1 VNRPGVLRVKAAGH
15 APLLAVQL
23 LIETRATDHATANV
37 HLRALLSC
45 FDQFAAGNH
54 WRAVGLDLPGLGFTG
69 SDGPLRR
76 RGFDRRARTGRFAA
90 PRRNVVTAAEIAG
103 LLKPPT
109 KRCGA
114 PNVIRSTGS
123 IPPAPPAL
131 PTFTGQGELLPL
143 GQVSDR
149 HGTRTVGVPLKDTF
163 FSYMAGRS
171 RYGKTELGLVQ
182 FIHLAHA
189 GHGGLFLDPHADAI
203 TEIKHYLTD
212 PEIRD
217 RVIEINLAGPA
228 ARQRQP
234 AWNPLAMAGQ
244 PTEAAEAKVE
254 ALVDAFA
261 SALQWDERNTRAL
274 ALTTQSAQA
283 LIELSIKLPAEA
295 APTLFQISTLL
306 GNPDWREAILPH
318 VSVPTRRFF
327 TERFPRL
334 PAEAIT
340 PVTNLIDRLRSST
353 PVAALLGSST
363 STYNIA
369 AAMNEG
375 KIVLVC
381 PGSGGTR
388 DRLLANFIV
397 YDLLHAAKARADT
410 AATHRRRFFVYLDEV
425 RPTTAPPRATSPP
438 CSSRRPSTG
447 YARSCSTRTPN
458 ASPPRPSTP
467 SPPTAHTC

>member
-1 VNRPGVLRVKAAGH
+1 
-15 APLLAVQL
+15 
-23 LIETRATDHATANV
+23 
-37 HLRALLSC
+37 
-45 FDQFAAGNH
+45 
-54 WRAVGLDLPGLGFTG
+54 
-69 SDGPLRR
+69 
-76 RGFDRRARTGRFAA
+76 
-90 PRRNVVTAAEIAG
+90 
-103 LLKPPT
+103 
-109 KRCGA
+109 
-114 PNVIRSTGS
+114 
-123 IPPAPPAL
+123 
-131 PTFTGQGELLPL
+131 
-143 GQVSDR
+143 
-149 HGTRTVGVPLKDTF
+149 VPLKDTF

-182 FIHLAHA
+182 FIHLARA

-203 TEIKHYLTD
+203 AEIKHYLTD
-212 PEIRD
+212 PVIRD
-217 RVIEINLAGPA
+217 RVIEINLAGTA
-228 ARQRQP
+228 ARQHQP
-234 AWNPLAMAGQ
+234 GWNPLAMAGE
-244 PTEAAEAKVE
+244 PPEAAEAKVE

-261 SALQWDERNTRAL
+261 SALQWDERNTRVL

-306 GNPDWREAILPH
+306 GNPEWREAILPH
-318 VSVPTRRFF
+318 VSVPTRGFF

-340 PVTNLIDRLRSST
+340 PVTNLIDRLRAST

-369 AAMNEG
+369 KAMDEG

-410 AATHRRRFFVYLDEV
+410 DATRRRRFFVYLDEV
-425 RPTTAPPRATSPP
+425 QTYDGASSGNLAALLEQTAKYGLRAFLFNQNPERLTAATLNAVTTNRSHLLTTTVNAKAAALLAREWGGHPAAETLTRLERYTYLASVTLDGEPTSPFLVRGLP
-438 CSSRRPSTG
+438 ASDLHGEHRRPDRLEDLEHAIDQTM
-447 YARSCSTRTPN
+447 AR
-458 ASPPRPSTP
+458 RPAAETLHALDDLDDRILRHLNQERQHAQGTSGRF
-467 SPPTAHTC
+467 TAEAGA